1 MDRTKETSNLIK
13 IYNQYKQGNMARGD
27 FVKTVCNFFDLVKTD
42 DLTPNELN
50 LLLLLANEAGVPQYY
65 DLLEK
70 INRGLKNLDE
80 DDCKLTTI
88 SSYLNDSSLVVN
100 GQKLHKYQKEVLERF
115 GSGNNRFVLTAPT
128 SFGKTFLVYQIIK
141 KKGYNNIL
149 LIFPTLSLLSENF
162 LKLQDDASFQ
172 EYNFH
177 TLSEITEE
185 SFGEKNIFIFT
196 PERYLSFLDNNNFH
210 FDFAFMDEIYKIDN
224 DFIVDSEEVTE
235 NERDTAYRLA
245 LEYLCRNSI
254 DILLVGP
261 YINFSNSHRTSFNN
275 FANKNNFELL
285 EYNDIEIVSKNVT
298 KLDRNKFTLGT
309 DTYQLEPGTN
319 SNYAKIS
326 GIVTRI
332 TNQSENT
339 LIYCKSKADVERY
352 AKELL
357 KDENYLSLT
366 KEKSVRNELFD
377 IFLNHIK
384 DKFGEDWIVYR
395 ALTNRIGVHH
405 SGIPK
410 YIQKEIIDLFNQGVL
425 LCLFSTT
432 TITEGVNTSAKN
444 IIISAVKKGKKD
456 LKQFDAKNIA
466 GRAGRFSHHYSGN
479 VIDITKKF
487 EDILAEE
494 VDELE
499 HKNYDKIVDKTDI
512 DLQVTSDEFMTE
524 VDKNRKEEIEKA
536 KQGSGIGDEIF
547 SSYKTISA
555 LDKIEMY
562 SRISRM
568 TNRDHIS
575 IKQLVNALRGSSGR
589 NIHWEG
595 MQAVLEIIYPL
606 VTVEKLK
613 RLIEYKSSN
622 PNYSVL
628 TVQIANYLE
637 KGFLGTVNFYYNE
650 QKKPKDQSVRNA
662 ADLIYTTF
670 KYHLVKYLGTFD
682 LLYRFYISKIYRK
695 NFDDV
700 VGIQLLLQKLEYN
713 ALTESARKLSDYG
726 VPFSLVSYYDNETG
740 EKTFDEYEQYID
752 NSIQKLLK

>member
-13 IYNQYKQGNMARGD
+13 IYNQYKQGNVARGD

-88 SSYLNDSSLVVN
+88 SSYLNDTSLVVN

-115 GSGNNRFVLTAPT
+115 GPENNRFVLTAPT

-141 KKGYNNIL
+141 KKAYNNIL

-224 DFIVDSEEVTE
+224 DFIIDSEEVTE

-261 YINFSNSHRTSFNN
+261 YINFSNSHRASFKN
-275 FANKNNFELL
+275 FANKNNFKLL

-298 KLDRNKFTLGT
+298 TLDGNKFTLGT
-309 DTYQLEPGTN
+309 DTYQLEPRTN
-319 SNYAKIS
+319 ANYAKIS
-326 GIVTRI
+326 GVVTKI

-339 LIYCKSKADVERY
+339 LIYCKSRSEVERY
-352 AKELL
+352 AKKLL
-357 KDENYLSLT
+357 EDENYLSLANGQ
-366 KEKSVRNELFD
+366 SVPNELFD
-377 IFLNHIK
+377 IFLNHIE
-384 DKFGEDWIVYR
+384 DKFGEDWVVYR
-395 ALTNRIGVHH
+395 ALKSRIGVHH
-405 SGIPK
+405 SGVPK
-410 YIQKEIIDLFNQGVL
+410 YIQKEIIELFNQGVL

-444 IIISAVKKGKKD
+444 IIISAVKKGGKD

-479 VIDITKKF
+479 VIDITEKF
-487 EDILAEE
+487 ENVLAEE

-499 HKNYDKIVDKTDI
+499 HKNYDNSVDKTDI
-512 DLQVTSDEFMTE
+512 DLQVTQDEFMT
-524 VDKNRKEEIEKA
+524 DRDRRRREEIELA
-536 KQGSGIGDEIF
+536 KQKSGITDKIF
-547 SSYKTISA
+547 NSYKTISA

-562 SRISRM
+562 NLISSM
-568 TNRDHIS
+568 TNQDFGN
-575 IKQLVNALRGSSGR
+575 IKRLINVLVSQRGGAI
-589 NIHWEG
+589 NWDG
-595 MQAVLEIIYPL
+595 MQTIFNIIFPFISDSN
-606 VTVEKLK
+606 LK
-613 RLIEYKSSN
+613 RLIEQKTKN
-622 PNYSVL
+622 GYSFLV
-628 TVQIANYLE
+628 VQLHNYL
-637 KGFLGTVNFYYNE
+637 KQGFLGTLNYYYEN
-650 QKKPKDQSVRNA
+650 QKKSKDESVRKTAKLVYN
-662 ADLIYTTF
+662 TF

-682 LLYRFYISKIYRK
+682 LLYRFYISNIDRK
-695 NFDDV
+695 KFDEET
-700 VGIQLLLQKLEYN
+700 GIQLLLQRLEYN